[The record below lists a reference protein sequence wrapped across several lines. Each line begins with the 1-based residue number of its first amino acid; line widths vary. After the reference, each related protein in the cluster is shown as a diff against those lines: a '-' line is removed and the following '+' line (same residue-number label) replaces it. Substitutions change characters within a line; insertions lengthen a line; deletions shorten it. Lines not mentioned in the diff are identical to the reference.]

1 MFTFTNPRKPLKHA
15 DMTNIHPGTR
25 ETYYLLTVLQQ
36 SLHMFAFMHGR
47 EVAIVVEVAMVTI
60 MRVWYSPP

>member
-1 MFTFTNPRKPLKHA
+1 MQIL
-15 DMTNIHPGTR
+15 TNIHPGTS
-25 ETYYLLTVLQQ
+25 ETYYLLAVLQQ